1 MRYALGLEYDGAGF
15 FGWQRQSGSA
25 SVQQSVENAL
35 AVVANH
41 AVTVICAG
49 RTDTGVH
56 ARGQVVHFDSASQ
69 RSARQWML
77 GINSNLPTAVRAI
90 WIREVDDNFHARFG
104 AYSRSYRYS
113 ILNRWV
119 RPAIGAA
126 YYGWCRQALD
136 AERMH
141 TAAQVLSGK
150 HDFSAFRSAGCSA
163 QHANRD
169 VTAISVQ
176 RQDDLVY
183 IDITANA
190 FLYHMVRNIVGS
202 LMSVGRGDKS
212 VAWFAEVL
220 QGRDRKLAGVTAESQ
235 GLCLVN
241 VRYDAKY
248 QLPEQTEAFPFAE
261 CAEDQLNGDE

>member
-15 FGWQRQSGSA
+15 FGWQRQNDSV
-25 SVQQSVENAL
+25 SVQQSVEKAL
-35 AVVANH
+35 GTVADH
-41 AVTVICAG
+41 PIAVTCAG

-56 ARGQVVHFDSASQ
+56 ARGQVIHFDSISQ

-77 GINSNLPTAVRAI
+77 GINSNLPDAVRAV
-90 WIREVDDNFHARFG
+90 WIREVDDSFHARFG

-136 AERMH
+136 EQRMH
-141 TAAQVLSGK
+141 TAAQALAGK

-163 QHANRD
+163 QHATRE
-169 VTAISVQ
+169 VTAISVH
-176 RQDDLVY
+176 RHEDLVM

-202 LMSVGRGDKS
+202 LVMVGCGEQS
-212 VAWFAEVL
+212 IQWFKEVL
-220 QGRDRKLAGVTAESQ
+220 QGRDRKLAGVTAEPQ
-235 GLCLVN
+235 GLCFMS

-248 QLPEQTEAFPFAE
+248 ELPEKTEAFPFAV
-261 CAEDQLNGDE
+261 GS

>member
-15 FGWQRQSGSA
+15 FGWQRQSNTA
-25 SVQQSVENAL
+25 SVQQSVEKAL
-35 AVVANH
+35 AEVANH
-41 AVTVICAG
+41 PVTVICAG

-56 ARGQVVHFDSASQ
+56 ARGQVVHFDSTSQ

-77 GINSNLPTAVRAI
+77 GINSNLPVAVRTI
-90 WIREVDDNFHARFG
+90 WIREVDDSFHARFS

-136 AERMH
+136 EQHMH
-141 TAAQVLSGK
+141 AAAQALVGK

-163 QHANRD
+163 QNADRE

-176 RQDDLVY
+176 RQQELIV

-190 FLYHMVRNIVGS
+190 FLYRMVRNIVGS
-202 LMSVGRGDKS
+202 LITVGCGEESVQ
-212 VAWFAEVL
+212 WFKQVL
-220 QGRDRKLAGVTAESQ
+220 QSRDRKLAGVTAEAQ
-235 GLCLVN
+235 GLCFMS
-241 VRYDAKY
+241 VRYDPKY
-248 QLPEQTEAFPFAE
+248 ELPEQTEVFPFTVE
-261 CAEDQLNGDE
+261 